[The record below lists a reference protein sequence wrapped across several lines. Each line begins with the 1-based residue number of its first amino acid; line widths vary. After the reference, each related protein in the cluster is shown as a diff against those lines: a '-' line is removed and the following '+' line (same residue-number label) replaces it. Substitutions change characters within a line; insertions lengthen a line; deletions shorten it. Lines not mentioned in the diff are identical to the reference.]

1 MEIIARLRKERG
13 GYDQH
18 ALYYVGVDVK
28 RTVYITFVDLDVLDY
43 LHLY

>member
-1 MEIIARLRKERG
+1 
-13 GYDQH
+13 
-18 ALYYVGVDVK
+18 VGVDVK